1 MVKKISLISFGCL
14 LLDQITK
21 LLIITKMNLNDSIS
35 IIKSFF
41 SITYVRNYG
50 AAWSILEGNT
60 FFLILI
66 AIIAIAFIYIYF
78 IKNKHLSILE
88 IIIYGMLIGGIL
100 GNLVDRL
107 IYNYVIDFLDFNILG
122 YKFPV
127 FNIADI
133 LIVVSTSLMI
143 LMIIRESDK
152 NEKVC
157 N

>member
-60 FFLILI
+60 FF
-66 AIIAIAFIYIYF
+66 
-78 IKNKHLSILE
+78 
-88 IIIYGMLIGGIL
+88 
-100 GNLVDRL
+100 
-107 IYNYVIDFLDFNILG
+107 
-122 YKFPV
+122 
-127 FNIADI
+127 DI
-133 LIVVSTSLMI
+133 
-143 LMIIRESDK
+143 
-152 NEKVC
+152 N
-157 N
+157 

>member
-66 AIIAIAFIYIYF
+66 AILAIAFIYIYF